1 MRETR
6 WGGQEAPNRRIGVL
20 SETPLNPE
28 GEGPVLRSAGEVC
41 PGEGIA
47 MPKPGGEEELGVFQK
62 QETSPRDSS
71 VRHGRQAGNDGVGDV
86 SKGHHAGPV

>member
-1 MRETR
+1 M
-6 WGGQEAPNRRIGVL
+6 GGQEGLHGVL
-20 SETPLNPE
+20 SETPLNPD
-28 GEGPVLRSAGEVC
+28 GEGPVLRNAGEAC

-71 VRHGRQAGNDGVGDV
+71 VRLGRQAVHDGVGDV
-86 SKGHHAGPV
+86 SKGLCSHGNEDL